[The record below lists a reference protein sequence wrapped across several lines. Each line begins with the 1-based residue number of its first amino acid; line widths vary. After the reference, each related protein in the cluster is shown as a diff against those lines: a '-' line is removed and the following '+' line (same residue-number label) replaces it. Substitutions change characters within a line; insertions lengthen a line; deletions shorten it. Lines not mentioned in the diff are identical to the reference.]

1 MIFLFF
7 ERKGYLIST
16 LFVFLRR
23 LSTNLN
29 SSNMKRMTMKLGGLV
44 RLAALFVAL
53 AFCMTGAAQ
62 RPYKYDSGHKYSL
75 LSNWTVGV
83 AGQYSNYHGASGVG
97 ISALATKRVDDLWR
111 LRFEATMNGLRDVEG
126 FDRYGTAMAGVSF
139 DFLNWMYL
147 FADAGA
153 VINPTMATKCGLAGD
168 AGLGLNVNFG
178 KHSMLWLEGGSDL
191 VQHNASWDN
200 TFFARLGYSARLGI
214 TEGDR
219 VAIDIDNNMRNTYG
233 EIKQENALLKSEA
246 KKKDEDN
253 ARLTDLLERSTA
265 ALELATQ
272 RLSNCQSEVQQVTEN
287 CANMGDELMP
297 IFFDYASA
305 EITPIEDAKIERIAN
320 YINTHGGE
328 YRVEG
333 YSSPD
338 GNSYNN
344 QKLSGE
350 RAFVVYQALMGYGVP
365 QDRLI
370 PMANGV
376 TSQFG
381 EESTLNRMVIVRKSE
396 YGQ

>member
-1 MIFLFF
+1 
-7 ERKGYLIST
+7 
-16 LFVFLRR
+16 
-23 LSTNLN
+23 
-29 SSNMKRMTMKLGGLV
+29 MKLGGLV

-75 LSNWTVGV
+75 LSNWTLGV
-83 AGQYSNYHGASGVG
+83 AGQYSNNHGVSDVG
-97 ISALATKRVDDLWR
+97 ITALATKRIGDYWR
-111 LRFEATMNGLRDVEG
+111 LRYEATINGFRNSET
-126 FDRYGTAMAGVSF
+126 FDRYGTAMAGASL

-147 FADAGA
+147 FGDVGA
-153 VINPTMATKCGLAGD
+153 VVNPTMTQKIGLAAD

-178 KHSMLWLEGGSDL
+178 KHSVLWLEGGSDL
-191 VQHNASWDN
+191 VQDNAAFDN
-200 TFFARLGYSARLGI
+200 TFFARLGYSARLRI

-219 VAIDIDNNMRNTYG
+219 VAIDIDNHMRSTYG
-233 EIKQENALLKSEA
+233 EMKEENALLKSEA

-272 RLSNCQSEVQQVTEN
+272 RLSNCQSEVKQVTEN

-381 EESTLNRMVIVRKSE
+381 EESTLNRMVVVRKSE
-396 YGQ
+396 YGQQ

>member
-1 MIFLFF
+1 
-7 ERKGYLIST
+7 
-16 LFVFLRR
+16 
-23 LSTNLN
+23 
-29 SSNMKRMTMKLGGLV
+29 MKSLTMKLGGLV

-75 LSNWTVGV
+75 LSNWTLGV
-83 AGQYSNYHGASGVG
+83 AGQYSNNHGVSDVG
-97 ISALATKRVDDLWR
+97 INVLATKRIGDYWR
-111 LRFEATMNGLRDVEG
+111 LRYEATINGFRNSET
-126 FDRYGTAMAGVSF
+126 FDRYGTAMAGVSL

-147 FADAGA
+147 FGDVGA
-153 VINPTMATKCGLAGD
+153 VVNPTMTQKIGLAAD

-191 VQHNASWDN
+191 VQDNAAFEN

-219 VAIDIDNNMRNTYG
+219 VAIDIDNNMRSTYG
-233 EIKQENALLKSEA
+233 EMKQENILLKSEA

-253 ARLTDLLERSTA
+253 AKLQDLLERSTA
-265 ALELATQ
+265 ALELAAQ
-272 RLSNCQSEVQQVTEN
+272 RLNNCQAEVREVTEN
-287 CANMGDELMP
+287 CNKANDELMP
-297 IFFDYASA
+297 IFFDYASYD
-305 EITPIEDAKIERIAN
+305 ITPIEDAKIERIAE
-320 YINTHGGE
+320 YILTHEGE
-328 YRVEG
+328 YRIEG

-338 GNSYNN
+338 GNDYNN
-344 QKLSGE
+344 QKLSGD
-350 RAFVVYQALMGYGVP
+350 RAFSVYQSLIAYGVP

-376 TSQFG
+376 TSQYG
-381 EESTLNRMVIVRKSE
+381 GDSPLNRMVKVSKES